1 MTIKQKKLTVTIK
14 TKVMITLDTYNVI
27 ILYYYIQC
35 TVTHI
40 HCVLCTGNTIIIL
53 CIMYN
58 KQYYTHCTHLA
69 LRESPVQTGAAAQYF
84 TALLD

>member
-40 HCVLCTGNTIIIL
+40 HCVLCTGNTI
-53 CIMYN
+53 MHHE
-58 KQYYTHCTHLA
+58 QS
-69 LRESPVQTGAAAQYF
+69 RV
-84 TALLD
+84 